1 MQLRNFTYKITHWE
15 TWDWRIKY
23 IPIVP
28 AWIWHC
34 IRSRCFWFFTPSNPR
49 LAFGGFEGETKM
61 SIYKNLPPGSYPESI
76 LVNPRSS
83 FSDLQK
89 MTDQKFSYPFAVK
102 PDIGRMGFM
111 FRIIKNAG
119 ELRLY
124 HEKMP
129 VDYIVQDL
137 VTYPLEVS
145 VFYYRLPHAS
155 RGTITGFIR
164 KDFLEVTGD
173 GISTLEQLM
182 ADYPR
187 IRFRLEEMR
196 SKHYENLDLVLKK
209 DESFCLSYA
218 LNLSR
223 GGKMVNIEHE
233 KDERLLKIFDDLSLY
248 SNSLFYGRYDI
259 KCSSIEELKEGKNF
273 SILEYNGCG
282 AEPHHVYGNGY
293 SLIHA
298 CKILADHWSML
309 SRISRYNKS
318 QGVDYWDFKRGWN
331 LMRDCRKHFARL
343 KIIDAEFPV
352 S

>member
-1 MQLRNFTYKITHWE
+1 MQLKNFTYKLTHWE

-34 IRSRCFWFFTPSNPR
+34 IRSRSFWFFTPSNPR

-61 SIYKNLPPGSYPESI
+61 SIYKNLPRGSYPESV
-76 LVNPRSS
+76 LVNAGSS
-83 FSDLQK
+83 FSDLEN
-89 MTDQKFSYPFAVK
+89 MTNQKFSYPFAVK

-111 FRIIKNAG
+111 FRIIKNAAD
-119 ELRLY
+119 LQLY

-155 RGTITGFIR
+155 SGTITGFIR

-182 ADYPR
+182 TDYPR

-196 SKHYENLDLVLKK
+196 SKHLENLELVLKK
-209 DESFCLSYA
+209 GEAFCLSYA

-223 GGKMVNIEHE
+223 GGKMVNIEQE
-233 KDERLLKIFDDLSLY
+233 KDERLLKIFDDLSSY
-248 SNSLFYGRYDI
+248 SNTLFYGRYDI
-259 KCSSIEELKEGKNF
+259 KCSSIEELKQGKNF

-293 SLIHA
+293 SLVQA
-298 CKILADHWSML
+298 CKILADHWNIL
-309 SRISRYNKS
+309 SKISRYNKS
-318 QGVDYWDFKRGWN
+318 IGVDYWDFKRGWN
-331 LMRDCRKHFARL
+331 LMRDCRKHFALL
-343 KIIDAEFPV
+343 KRVDAEFPV